1 MGYFIFLSTYSWN
14 FLSWENSLKNLY
26 RIQKRLYKL
35 SYAGDF
41 KVLLL
46 LQKILLNSNFARL
59 LAIREVTQVD
69 LYKKIAG
76 IDGKTSLTFT
86 ERFELCEFLKNNFN
100 NWKPQNMKKISFL
113 TNDLKLSYFKIPT
126 ISDRVWQCFLKFSIE
141 PIHEALFS
149 PFNFGFRNGHTIHDI
164 QKILF
169 LNLGKQSLGFQKRL
183 LRCVFL

>member
-100 NWKPQNMKKISFL
+100 NWKPQNMKKI
-113 TNDLKLSYFKIPT
+113 
-126 ISDRVWQCFLKFSIE
+126 
-141 PIHEALFS
+141 
-149 PFNFGFRNGHTIHDI
+149 
-164 QKILF
+164 
-169 LNLGKQSLGFQKRL
+169 KR
-183 LRCVFL
+183 